1 MMTGM
6 TFSQALGLLIG
17 ESGLIIRRCSWPI
30 DEEMYLYKNYDVRVL
45 RRNTTTGMAHFM
57 NNEDLNANDWE
68 SSIATSAM

>member
-1 MMTGM
+1 MKSGM

-17 ESGLIIRRCSWPI
+17 ESDLVVRRSCWPI
-30 DEEMYLYKNYDVRVL
+30 NEEMYLYKDYDVRVL

-68 SSIATSAM
+68 SSIAISVM

>member
-1 MMTGM
+1 MKSGM

-17 ESGLIIRRCSWPI
+17 ESGLVVRRSCWPI
-30 DEEMYLYKNYDVRVL
+30 NEEMYLYKDYDVRVL

-68 SSIATSAM
+68 SSIAISAM

>member
-1 MMTGM
+1 MKSGM

-17 ESGLIIRRCSWPI
+17 ESDLVVRRSCWPI
-30 DEEMYLYKNYDVRVL
+30 NEEMYLYKDYDVRVL